1 MSKITVKHDIEDFTV
16 RILQEGMPGLAVNEG
31 YLELLLR
38 AIKNPKYRNIYFNG
52 IFRVQE
58 HLGSI
63 IITSFDKR
71 TKSADDQYRPLLI
84 LTKDK
89 AEKFT
94 QVVESQLGY
103 VLSEYSL
110 VMV

>member
-1 MSKITVKHDIEDFTV
+1 MSKITVKYESEDFTI
-16 RILQEGMPGLAVNEG
+16 RILQEGMPGLAINEG

-38 AIKNPKYRNIYFNG
+38 AIKDSKYRNIYFNG

-58 HLGSI
+58 HLDSI

-71 TKSADDQYRPLLI
+71 AKSADDQYRPLLI
-84 LTKDK
+84 LTKEK
-89 AEKFT
+89 AGKLV
-94 QVVESQLGY
+94 QAIESQFGPL
-103 VLSEYSL
+103 LSEYSL